1 MSKRELIDIRTPNK
15 DVVASFIYSWAR
27 QKDMSILEQRVV
39 LRIIERA
46 SMKLKGVKIRDYM
59 CQLDLGLKNVTL
71 TMPASA
77 VLFNTKM
84 KHKDIEQALYNL
96 RSRTFEYKDNERY
109 MVCGFINNA
118 TYIYGT
124 GEITV
129 EVDNKIWRVL
139 TDFSEGFRRFELNKA
154 LALPTSYSLQFY
166 MVLSGQER
174 PFQLMID
181 DLKSWLGIAPDKY
194 KKGGKDRVDHI
205 EDRILRPVK
214 KLLDENC
221 PYTFTYEKIRAN
233 PNNGKSVA
241 VGFKFYPV
249 YQDKYRDQE
258 LEKTRLTALTSVGFM
273 APKAVNYMKQQMGI
287 PLKSIQPHKSLI
299 NKAAQLLPDFIGTLA
314 DIQGRRRKEDGSY
327 MGIGWVI
334 QAIKGEVEEAEKQ
347 PSLYKEW
354 EKDK

>member
-1 MSKRELIDIRTPNK
+1 MSKRELIDIQTPNK

-46 SMKLKGVKIRDYM
+46 SNHLKGVKLKDKMY
-59 CQLDLGLKNVTL
+59 QLDLGLRNVTIR
-71 TMPASA
+71 MPASD
-77 VLFNTKM
+77 VMFNTKM
-84 KHKDIEQALYNL
+84 KHKDIETALYNL

-109 MVCGFINNA
+109 TVCGFINNA
-118 TYIYGT
+118 TYVYGT

-154 LALPTSYSLQFY
+154 LALPSSYSLQFY
-166 MVLSGQER
+166 MVLSGQAR

-181 DLKSWLGIAPDKY
+181 ELKSWLGIAPDKY
-194 KKGGKDRVDHI
+194 KKDGKDRVDHI

-221 PYTFTYEKIRAN
+221 PYTFTYEKIRSN
-233 PNNGKSVA
+233 PHNKKSVA
-241 VGFKFYPV
+241 VGFKFFPV
-249 YQDKYRDQE
+249 YQDKFRDQE
-258 LEKTRLTALTSVGFM
+258 LEQTKLTAKVSVGLI
-273 APKAVNYMKQQMGI
+273 APRATDYMRTRMGI
-287 PLKSIQPHKSLI
+287 PNKSLQPHKELI
-299 NKAAQLLPDFIGTLA
+299 FRAAKVLPDFLSTLA
-314 DIQGRRRKEDGSY
+314 DIQGRRRKENGTE

-334 QAIKGEVEEAEKQ
+334 QAIKGEVEKAEKQ

-354 EKDK
+354 EDND

>member
-1 MSKRELIDIRTPNK
+1 MSKRELIDIQTPNK

-46 SMKLKGVKIRDYM
+46 SIKLKGIKLRDNM
-59 CQLDLGLKNVTL
+59 CKLDLGLKNVTI

-96 RSRTFEYKDNERY
+96 RGRTFEYKDNERY
-109 MVCGFINNA
+109 TVCGFINNA
-118 TYIYGT
+118 TYVYGT

-174 PFQLMID
+174 PFKLSID

-194 KKGGKDRVDHI
+194 RKDGKDRVDHI

-221 PYTFTYEKIRAN
+221 PYTFTYDKIRAN
-233 PNNGKSVA
+233 QVLSGLSRQVSGPRTGT
-241 VGFKFYPV
+241 
-249 YQDKYRDQE
+249 DQ
-258 LEKTRLTALTSVGFM
+258 TYCIDFGRLYGSKGNRLHEEAD
-273 APKAVNYMKQQMGI
+273 GI
-287 PLKSIQPHKSLI
+287 PAEKHS
-299 NKAAQLLPDFIGTLA
+299 AAQRSHQQCGQVTARLHRDAGRHSRQKT
-314 DIQGRRRKEDGSY
+314 QGGWLVYGHWMGDSGYQRRGEGS
-327 MGIGWVI
+327 
-334 QAIKGEVEEAEKQ
+334 
-347 PSLYKEW
+347 
-354 EKDK
+354 